1 MSPSARLLRPA
12 VAAAALALLAGGL
25 LAFNWFPRSGDGRPY
40 LWTKGW
46 TTLSINTYSFP
57 SGSVGNQ
64 IVRAAAAPWNTNPQ
78 SSFRFIIQ
86 ERYTTTIGH
95 LDGSNDF
102 YLIPLMPYY
111 GLGTL
116 GLTYSIDDTGT
127 WIVYPSSG
135 TELREADVAMDWS
148 YNGYYWY
155 YYDFQ
160 STATHE
166 LGHALGLAH
175 VADPTAVMS
184 AYASPLP
191 STARVLSQ
199 DDKDGE
205 AYLYPGTGGGGGG
218 LPPPGPS
225 PKPKRSGSMSGL
237 TVSATDVLVG
247 DPISFDATISNPND
261 DVLLLSGIE
270 TRPATT
276 GPWQETILPPGGSQA
291 LHLERT
297 VVDLPGLY
305 DRFLRLGGQDA
316 VMVYEI
322 QQVGEGAPVRVR
334 RPVVPLP
341 VQDNLAAALG
351 PGGTEEVDLLLVK
364 GAKVTLEINIP
375 GDWAGQ
381 GRITLTS
388 PTGRPVKFVPG
399 KAMKV
404 KESGFHRLVVENGSG
419 AKGNYRL
426 FTAAEGKHPA
436 AKAKAALPG
445 TGPAEVPFLA
455 SARTGGTVSVKG
467 SKKLGLAVTALRS
480 PSGEFLPV
488 TAGPS
493 VAVEEFGEDGTWTAV
508 VEGVEGAAGKFK
520 LQATTAWTEGEP
532 VTR

>member
-1 MSPSARLLRPA
+1 MNPSARLLRPA
-12 VAAAALALLAGGL
+12 VAAGALALAAGGL
-25 LAFNWFPRSGDGRPY
+25 LAFNYFPRSGDGKPY

-46 TTLSINTYSFP
+46 TTLSLNAVSFP
-57 SGSVGNQ
+57 PSSVPNQ
-64 IVRAAAAPWNTNPQ
+64 IVRDAAAPWNTNSA
-78 SSFRFIIQ
+78 SSFRFLFS
-86 ERYTTTIGH
+86 ERSVTTIGH
-95 LDGSNDF
+95 LDGFNDVYF
-102 YLIPLMPYY
+102 TYLMPYY

-116 GLTYSIDDTGT
+116 GLCYMYDETGT
-127 WIVYPSSG
+127 GIGYPSTG
-135 TELREADVAMDWS
+135 REIRETDVAFDVS
-148 YNGYYWY
+148 YGGYYWY

-160 STATHE
+160 SVATHE
-166 LGHALGLAH
+166 FGHALGLAH
-175 VADPTAVMS
+175 VTDPTAVMS
-184 AYASPLP
+184 VYQPPLP
-191 STARVLSQ
+191 TTIRNLTQ

-205 AYLYPGTGGGGGG
+205 AWLYPAGSSGGGG

-225 PKPKRSGSMSGL
+225 PKPKRSGNMTGL
-237 TVSATDVLVG
+237 EVSATEVLVG
-247 DPISFDATISNPND
+247 DPLSFDATLSNPTEGEI
-261 DVLLLSGIE
+261 LLSGVE
-270 TRPATT
+270 TLPATT
-276 GPWQETILPPGGSQA
+276 GPWSEAVLPAGASLPV
-291 LHLERT
+291 HLDRT

-305 DRFLRLGGQDA
+305 TRMLRIGGQDA
-316 VMVYEI
+316 TLVYEV
-322 QQVGEGAPVRVR
+322 QQVGGGAPVRVR
-334 RPVVPLP
+334 RDPVPLP